1 MSKKNKLKK
10 ISNVIEQIRTETA
23 SEITK
28 LQNTNIGLTQTNSEI
43 TSALQIQIE
52 ENTKNLQK
60 KETLTKTLEK
70 TAAQLHETKEEKQKI
85 QQSLIEAEE
94 KNGKLQTEITDGKK
108 EVANYLQEL
117 STQKELIKKLEDQ
130 LKQNPLSNENLP
142 SIPNVDKTTML
153 GNIEHQTQLVASY
166 TEQLKMMLSQ
176 NQALLQNHAMLQT
189 INLELMKQLAG
200 K

>member
-1 MSKKNKLKK
+1 MSKKNKLQK
-10 ISNVIEQIRTETA
+10 ISDVIERIRTETA

-43 TSALQIQIE
+43 TSVLQIQIE
-52 ENTKNLQK
+52 ENKKNLQQK
-60 KETLTKTLEK
+60 DTLTKTLEK
-70 TAAQLHETKEEKQKI
+70 TEAQLHETKEEKQKI

-142 SIPNVDKTTML
+142 SIPNIDKTTML

>member
-1 MSKKNKLKK
+1 MSKKNKLQK
-10 ISNVIEQIRTETA
+10 ISDVIERIRTETA

-28 LQNTNIGLTQTNSEI
+28 LQNTNIELTQTNSEI
-43 TSALQIQIE
+43 TSAWQIQIE
-52 ENTKNLQK
+52 ENKKNLQQK
-60 KETLTKTLEK
+60 DTLTKTLEK
-70 TAAQLHETKEEKQKI
+70 TEAQLHKTKQEKQQI

-108 EVANYLQEL
+108 EVAIYLEEL

-142 SIPNVDKTTML
+142 SIPNVDKTAIL